1 MTDEGGAALVA
12 AKGVRDFYRVLAGAI
27 GIAAVA
33 FQYWFYVRG
42 QSGAAL
48 LSDTVNFF
56 SYFTILTNLLAAVA
70 MLVPVAAPKSSVG
83 KFLAR
88 APVRT
93 AIAGYIIVVGTV
105 YYFLLSDLGN
115 AKGWPMRLDYVL
127 HYVTPPLFVLDWLLF
142 VPKGRVP
149 WRNGVICLGFPA
161 VYAGWILAHG
171 AMTGWYPY
179 PFLDVADLGYP
190 RVSANIA
197 GLVLAFLALDVFLTT
212 IDRALGRAPAG
223 PMS

>member
-1 MTDEGGAALVA
+1 MKGEGVVALVA
-12 AKGVRDFYRVLAGAI
+12 AEGVRDFYRLLAGAI

-42 QSGAAL
+42 QSGAVL

-56 SYFTILTNLLAAVA
+56 SYFTILINLLAAAA
-70 MLVPVAAPKSSVG
+70 MLVPVASPKSSAG
-83 KFLAR
+83 KFLSR

-105 YYFLLSDLGN
+105 YYFLLSGIGN
-115 AKGWPMRLDYVL
+115 AEGWPMRLEYVL

-149 WRNGVICLGFPA
+149 WRNGAICLGFPA

-171 AMTGWYPY
+171 AMSGWYPY

-190 RVSANIA
+190 RVFMNIA
-197 GLVLAFLALDVFLTT
+197 GLVLAFLALDLFLTT
-212 IDRALGRAPAG
+212 IDRALGRAPAA
-223 PMS
+223 PTS